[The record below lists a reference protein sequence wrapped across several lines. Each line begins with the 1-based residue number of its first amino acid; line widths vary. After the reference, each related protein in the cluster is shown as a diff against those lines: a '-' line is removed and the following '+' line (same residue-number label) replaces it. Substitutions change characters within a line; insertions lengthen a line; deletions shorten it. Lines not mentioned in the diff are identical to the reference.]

1 MELVD
6 GVFAICKLQMNLQ
19 VCNLKKGEFN
29 SGRFIAI
36 QKKYIFPI
44 STMNM
49 ATYDHRT
56 TTLDTMS
63 VVSNESLQL
72 SGDIISIVLSEI
84 DFDLTF

>member
-1 MELVD
+1 
-6 GVFAICKLQMNLQ
+6 
-19 VCNLKKGEFN
+19 
-29 SGRFIAI
+29 
-36 QKKYIFPI
+36 
-44 STMNM
+44 MNM